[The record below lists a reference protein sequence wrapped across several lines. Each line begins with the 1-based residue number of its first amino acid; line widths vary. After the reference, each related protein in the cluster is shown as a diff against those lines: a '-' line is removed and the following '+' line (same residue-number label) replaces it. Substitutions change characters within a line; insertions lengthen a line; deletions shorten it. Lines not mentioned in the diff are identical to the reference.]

1 MGCGC
6 GARGAQRVTAQPVP
20 AQGRQP
26 QQRII
31 QSKAVTRPESTP
43 PQAFTSSAPQSLK
56 CPKCNSHTVRVNIS
70 GRTRIQCSNNQ
81 CRKILS

>member
-6 GARGAQRVTAQPVP
+6 GAKGAQNIKAQAIPQPERVANKVIQTKSLVRTDPPPV
-20 AQGRQP
+20 
-26 QQRII
+26 
-31 QSKAVTRPESTP
+31 
-43 PQAFTSSAPQSLK
+43 QAISSAPQGVK
-56 CPKCNSHTVRVNIS
+56 CPKCNSHTIRVNIS

>member
-6 GARGAQRVTAQPVP
+6 GAKGVQRITAQPVP
-20 AQGRQP
+20 QVSRP
-26 QQRII
+26 QHII
-31 QSKAVTRPESTP
+31 QTRVSAP
-43 PQAFTSSAPQSLK
+43 PRAEAAPIANTQAAPQSLK

>member
-6 GARGAQRVTAQPVP
+6 GARGVQRVTAQKVAEPPKV
-20 AQGRQP
+20 
-26 QQRII
+26 QRII
-31 QSKAVTRPESTP
+31 QNVAP
-43 PQAFTSSAPQSLK
+43 PRMEPPPVAMTQAAPQSLK

-81 CRKILS
+81 CRKVLS

>member
-6 GARGAQRVTAQPVP
+6 GSKSVQSIR
-20 AQGRQP
+20 P
-26 QQRII
+26 QQI
-31 QSKAVTRPESTP
+31 PESVKPQNKIIHNSGAVRVDQIPLSSITP
-43 PQAFTSSAPQSLK
+43 APQSLK